1 MELYMSGEETELDR
15 TVIDE
20 IGDPIMHLLRNSA
33 DHGLESAEIRA
44 ERGKPEVG
52 SIWLDAYQEGNN
64 VVIEVRDD
72 GNGIDVEKVK
82 QKAVEKGNLTQEQAD
97 ALTEK
102 EAIFLFKPSFS
113 TSDKVTDVS
122 DEVLVLML

>member
-1 MELYMSGEETELDR
+1 
-15 TVIDE
+15 
-20 IGDPIMHLLRNSA
+20 MHLLRNSA

-102 EAIFLFKPSFS
+102 EAIDLLFKPSFS
-113 TSDKVTDVS
+113 TSDKVDLETN
-122 DEVLVLML
+122 